1 MQFILYLS
9 IDYMIKIL
17 NYFKKIDK
25 YYLILLIFCI
35 IVFASMV
42 KINLFRYNNFDM
54 GKFDLGNMTQMAWYT
69 LKGKFMYLTDYFG
82 SNVPRW
88 SMSHVDPIL
97 VIFIPIFY
105 FFPEPLTLVFSQ
117 NFLIIA
123 ASFFIFEIAKIRLK
137 NKFLALMISLSYLSY
152 PALGFLLSWTGYHG
166 VSPAIFFFLL
176 FFYLIEKYK
185 SERKVLKFKETLF
198 LSLALIITLA
208 GKEQIALYFVV
219 LGIYLFFTTNYKKY
233 SVFVTMI
240 SLVWFIVCFF
250 VVIPYY
256 ASYRIDSFERFVT
269 ELNLNKADIPNV
281 YSSNYF
287 LSRYSEFG
295 DSMGEVIKN
304 MILNPVKTAS
314 IFISG
319 DKLDNLFLTFG
330 PLMYLPF
337 IHPATLVIAF
347 PDLLINYSTS
357 QGGIG
362 TSEIYNHRI
371 SMIIPVLF
379 ISIISAFGF
388 INRFLSYFWKEI
400 YVKAFLYSLVT
411 LLMITNLYFSN
422 YVGEKN
428 PIFSWI
434 VEAVNKRV
442 FAKSDSK
449 VITKDLKI
457 GDVVRLNPLDENDRE
472 CVRRIIDDIPPLV
485 SVSGPDFIGSHLA
498 QRETYSIFPAGK
510 STADYVVIDIYSK
523 KLLRILE
530 LDYSLGKDFIS
541 DVFASKDYK
550 LDFVCGNL
558 MVLKKDTPSSKA
570 TNNELLPVQRYGFYN
585 EKVNFEIYNK
595 FTLVDYEF
603 SKDIKSNSSMDLKFV
618 YQMKSSKSLD
628 GFVLFTSLVNKNS
641 GEIFQ
646 VVNYPT
652 FVFSDINNFRQDKFY
667 EEKFQIIIPSYLEKG
682 SYMVFVG
689 MDNKINTRSV
699 YLGDTELK

>member
-1 MQFILYLS
+1 MT
-9 IDYMIKIL
+9 KIL
-17 NYFKKIDK
+17 EFYKKIDK
-25 YYLILLIFCI
+25 YYLILAVFCV
-35 IVFASMV
+35 IVFGSMV

-97 VIFIPIFY
+97 VLFIPLFY
-105 FFPEPLTLVFSQ
+105 FFPEPLTLVFAQ

-123 ASFFIFEIAKIRLK
+123 ASILIFEIAKIRLK
-137 NKFLALMISLSYLSY
+137 NNFVALMISLSYLSY

-176 FFYLIEKYK
+176 FFFLIEKYK
-185 SERKVLKFKETLF
+185 SESRTLKFKELFFLTLT
-198 LSLALIITLA
+198 LVITLA
-208 GKEQIALYFVV
+208 GKEQISLYFVV
-219 LGIYLFFTTNYKKY
+219 LGIYLFFTTSYKKY
-233 SVFVTMI
+233 SVFI
-240 SLVWFIVCFF
+240 SMFSLAWFIVCFF
-250 VVIPYY
+250 IVIPHY
-256 ASYRIDSFERFVT
+256 ASYRIDSFEKFVT
-269 ELNLNKADIPNV
+269 ELNLNKADVPNV

-295 DSMGEVIKN
+295 NSMGEIIKN
-304 MILNPVKTAS
+304 MLLNPVKTAS

-337 IHPATLVIAF
+337 VHPATLVIAF

-379 ISIISAFGF
+379 ISIIASLSF
-388 INRFLSYFWKEI
+388 IKRFLSYFWKDT
-400 YVKAFLYSLVT
+400 YVKASLYFIAAALFV
-411 LLMITNLYFSN
+411 TNLYFSN

-442 FAKSDSK
+442 FAKSDTQ
-449 VITKDLKI
+449 VINKNLKI
-457 GDVVRLNPLDENDRE
+457 GDVTRLTPLDENDRE
-472 CVRRIIDDIPPLV
+472 CVRRIIDDIPPIV

-510 STADYVVIDIYSK
+510 STSDYIVIDIYSK

-541 DVFASKDYK
+541 DVFASKNYK

-558 MVLKKDTPSSKA
+558 MVLKKDSSANKSNEA
-570 TNNELLPVQRYGFYN
+570 RELLPVQRFGSYQ
-585 EKVNFEIYNK
+585 EKVNYEIYNK
-595 FTLVDYEF
+595 LTVVDFDF
-603 SKDIKSNSSMDLKFV
+603 SRTIQANSPMDLKYV
-618 YQMKSSKSLD
+618 YQMKSSKNLD

-652 FVFSDINNFRQDKFY
+652 FVFSDISNFRQDKFY
-667 EEKFQIIIPSYLEKG
+667 EEKFKIIIPSYLEKG
-682 SYMVFVG
+682 TYMVFVG

-699 YLGDTELK
+699 YLGDTELR

>member
-1 MQFILYLS
+1 MT
-9 IDYMIKIL
+9 KIL
-17 NYFKKIDK
+17 EFYKKIDK
-25 YYLILLIFCI
+25 YYLILAVFCV
-35 IVFASMV
+35 IVFGSMV

-97 VIFIPIFY
+97 VLFIPLFY
-105 FFPEPLTLVFSQ
+105 FFPEPLTLVFAQ

-123 ASFFIFEIAKIRLK
+123 ASILIFEIAKIRLK
-137 NKFLALMISLSYLSY
+137 NNFVALMISLSYLSY

-176 FFYLIEKYK
+176 FFFLIEKYK
-185 SERKVLKFKETLF
+185 SESRTLKFKELFFLTLT
-198 LSLALIITLA
+198 LVITLA
-208 GKEQIALYFVV
+208 GKEQISLYFVV
-219 LGIYLFFTTNYKKY
+219 LGIYLFFTTSYKKY
-233 SVFVTMI
+233 SVFI
-240 SLVWFIVCFF
+240 SMFSLAWFIVCFF
-250 VVIPYY
+250 IVIPHY
-256 ASYRIDSFERFVT
+256 ASYRIDSFEKFVT
-269 ELNLNKADIPNV
+269 ELNLNKADVPNV

-295 DSMGEVIKN
+295 NSMGEIIKN
-304 MILNPVKTAS
+304 MLLNPVKTAS

-337 IHPATLVIAF
+337 VHPATLVIAF

-379 ISIISAFGF
+379 ISIIASLSF
-388 INRFLSYFWKEI
+388 IKRFLSYFWKDT
-400 YVKAFLYSLVT
+400 YVKASLYFIAAALFV
-411 LLMITNLYFSN
+411 TNLYFSN

-442 FAKSDSK
+442 FAKSDTQ
-449 VITKDLKI
+449 VITKNLKI
-457 GDVVRLNPLDENDRE
+457 GDVTRLTPLDENDRE
-472 CVRRIIDDIPPLV
+472 CVRRIIDDIPPIV

-510 STADYVVIDIYSK
+510 STSDYIVIDIYSK

-541 DVFASKDYK
+541 DVFASKNYK

-558 MVLKKDTPSSKA
+558 MVLKKDSSANKSNEA
-570 TNNELLPVQRYGFYN
+570 RELLPVQRFGSYQ
-585 EKVNFEIYNK
+585 EKVNYEIYNK
-595 FTLVDYEF
+595 LTVVDFDF
-603 SKDIKSNSSMDLKFV
+603 SRTIQANSPMDLKYV
-618 YQMKSSKSLD
+618 YQMKSSKNLD

-652 FVFSDINNFRQDKFY
+652 FVFSDISNFRQDKFY
-667 EEKFQIIIPSYLEKG
+667 EEKFKIIIPSYLEKG
-682 SYMVFVG
+682 TYMVFVG

-699 YLGDTELK
+699 YLGDTELR

>member
-1 MQFILYLS
+1 
-9 IDYMIKIL
+9 
-17 NYFKKIDK
+17 
-25 YYLILLIFCI
+25 
-35 IVFASMV
+35 
-42 KINLFRYNNFDM
+42 
-54 GKFDLGNMTQMAWYT
+54 
-69 LKGKFMYLTDYFG
+69 MYLTDYFG

-97 VIFIPIFY
+97 VLFIPLFY
-105 FFPEPLTLVFSQ
+105 FFPEPLTLVFAQ

-123 ASFFIFEIAKIRLK
+123 ASILIFEIAKIRLK
-137 NKFLALMISLSYLSY
+137 NNFVALMISLSYLSY

-176 FFYLIEKYK
+176 FFFLIEKYK
-185 SERKVLKFKETLF
+185 SESRTLKFKELFFLTLT
-198 LSLALIITLA
+198 LVITLA
-208 GKEQIALYFVV
+208 GKEQISLYFVV
-219 LGIYLFFTTNYKKY
+219 LGIYLFFTTSYKKY
-233 SVFVTMI
+233 SVFI
-240 SLVWFIVCFF
+240 SMFSLAWFIVCFF
-250 VVIPYY
+250 IVIPHY
-256 ASYRIDSFERFVT
+256 ASYRIDSFEKFVT
-269 ELNLNKADIPNV
+269 ELNLNKADVPNV

-295 DSMGEVIKN
+295 NSMGEIIKN
-304 MILNPVKTAS
+304 MLLNPVKTAS

-337 IHPATLVIAF
+337 VHPATLVIAF

-379 ISIISAFGF
+379 ISIIASLSF
-388 INRFLSYFWKEI
+388 IKRFLSYFWKDT
-400 YVKAFLYSLVT
+400 YVKASLYFIAAALFV
-411 LLMITNLYFSN
+411 TNLYFSN

-442 FAKSDSK
+442 FAKSDTQ
-449 VITKDLKI
+449 VITKNLKI
-457 GDVVRLNPLDENDRE
+457 GDVTRLTPLDENDRE
-472 CVRRIIDDIPPLV
+472 CVRRIIDDIPPIV

-510 STADYVVIDIYSK
+510 STSDYIVIDIYSK

-541 DVFASKDYK
+541 DVFASKNYK

-558 MVLKKDTPSSKA
+558 MVLKKDSSANKSNEA
-570 TNNELLPVQRYGFYN
+570 RELLPVQRFGSYQ
-585 EKVNFEIYNK
+585 EKVNYEIYNK
-595 FTLVDYEF
+595 LTVVDFDF
-603 SKDIKSNSSMDLKFV
+603 SRTIQANSPMDLKYV
-618 YQMKSSKSLD
+618 YQMKSSKNLD

-652 FVFSDINNFRQDKFY
+652 FVFSDISNFRQDKFY
-667 EEKFQIIIPSYLEKG
+667 EEKFKIIIPSYLEKG
-682 SYMVFVG
+682 TYMVFVG

-699 YLGDTELK
+699 YLGDTELR

>member
-1 MQFILYLS
+1 MT
-9 IDYMIKIL
+9 KIL
-17 NYFKKIDK
+17 EFYKKIDK
-25 YYLILLIFCI
+25 YYLILAVFCV
-35 IVFASMV
+35 IVFGSMV

-97 VIFIPIFY
+97 VLFIPLFY
-105 FFPEPLTLVFSQ
+105 FFPEPLTLVFAQ

-123 ASFFIFEIAKIRLK
+123 AAVLVFEIAKIRLK
-137 NKFLALMISLSYLSY
+137 NNFVALMISLSYLSY

-176 FFYLIEKYK
+176 FFFLIEKYK
-185 SERKVLKFKETLF
+185 SESRTLKFKELFFLTLT
-198 LSLALIITLA
+198 LVITLA
-208 GKEQIALYFVV
+208 GKEQISLYFVV
-219 LGIYLFFTTNYKKY
+219 LGIYLFFTTSYKKY
-233 SVFVTMI
+233 SVFI
-240 SLVWFIVCFF
+240 SMFSLAWFIVCFF
-250 VVIPYY
+250 IVIPHY
-256 ASYRIDSFERFVT
+256 ASYRIDSFEKFVT
-269 ELNLNKADIPNV
+269 ELNLNKADVPNV

-295 DSMGEVIKN
+295 NSMGEIIKN
-304 MILNPVKTAS
+304 MLLNPVKTAS

-337 IHPATLVIAF
+337 VHPATLVIAF

-379 ISIISAFGF
+379 ISIIASLSF
-388 INRFLSYFWKEI
+388 IKRFLSYFWKET
-400 YVKAFLYSLVT
+400 YVKASLYFIASVLFV
-411 LLMITNLYFSN
+411 TNLYFSN

-442 FAKSDSK
+442 FAKSDAQ
-449 VITKDLKI
+449 VITKNLKI
-457 GDVVRLNPLDENDRE
+457 GDVTRLTPLDENDRE
-472 CVRRIIDDIPPLV
+472 CVRRIIDDIPPIV

-510 STADYVVIDIYSK
+510 STSDYIVIDIYSK

-541 DVFASKDYK
+541 DVFASKNYK

-558 MVLKKDTPSSKA
+558 MVLKKDSSANKSNEA
-570 TNNELLPVQRYGFYN
+570 RELLPVQRYGSYQ
-585 EKVNFEIYNK
+585 EKVSYEIYNK
-595 FTLVDYEF
+595 LTVVDFDF
-603 SKDIKSNSSMDLKFV
+603 SRTIQANSPMNLKYV
-618 YQMKSSKSLD
+618 YQMKSSKNLD

-652 FVFSDINNFRQDKFY
+652 FVFSDISNFRQDKFY
-667 EEKFQIIIPSYLEKG
+667 EEKFKIIIPSYLEKG
-682 SYMVFVG
+682 TYMVFVG

-699 YLGDTELK
+699 YLGDTELR